1 MLFVYILFKLVEI
14 LYFDSLKV
22 KYCFFYVGKVLE
34 GYEFLNVMWL
44 NMYYI
49 WTMKIVWNWCH
60 TFGIMY
66 ELLFDDIKYEKS
78 MFNRDPL
85 ASLMI

>member
-1 MLFVYILFKLVEI
+1 
-14 LYFDSLKV
+14 
-22 KYCFFYVGKVLE
+22 
-34 GYEFLNVMWL
+34 MWL
-44 NMYYI
+44 NDMYYI
-49 WTMKIVWNWCH
+49 WIMKIVWNWCH

-66 ELLFDDIKYEKS
+66 ELLFDGIKCEKP